1 MLDVFWTLG
10 KFTPYR
16 WAMIQYQGVRIRSN
30 QPMTVMKLKKKAAA
44 LDYLETKKLVHANV
58 RASNILLFADLP
70 QPHIK
75 LADPGKYG
83 SGLRFSLKIG
93 LRTVRIGLN
102 RVWFAVET

>member
-30 QPMTVMKLKKKAAA
+30 QPMTVMNLKKAAA

-75 LADPGKYG
+75 LADPGKQ
-83 SGLRFSLKIG
+83 GLDLGK
-93 LRTVRIGLN
+93 VPN
-102 RVWFAVET
+102 EH

>member
-10 KFTPYR
+10 KFTSYR

-30 QPMTVMKLKKKAAA
+30 QPMTVMKLKKAAA

-83 SGLRFSLKIG
+83 LSLGFSLKFR
-93 LRTVRIGLN
+93 L
-102 RVWFAVET
+102 